1 MKLKH
6 IKTGIINK
14 ASNSCKNS
22 RNNYADNVGAQT
34 RYRRAMVKYK
44 ESIQGDCKGTNKGQL
59 EALRRDWQQA
69 GRSLKD
75 FNRLGT
81 MKVRE
86 ILKGY

>member
-44 ESIQGDCKGTNKGQL
+44 KSIQGDCIGTNRRQL
-59 EALRRDWQQA
+59 EVLKTEWQQA
-69 GRSLKD
+69 GGSLKD

-86 ILKGY
+86 LLKGY